1 MDQNNINE
9 VDNYSNISV
18 FNEDISIDDLTEI
31 SSNQEEDELLNIS
44 LDFNRSVKTSLNLKI
59 ENENNQLEII
69 NEKNIPLNLKSNF
82 NPPKI
87 SKLKP
92 KQTFEP
98 VSPMKLN
105 IKFFG
110 FDNSK
115 NKKINEIVYNY
126 TLDKNEAKSCNEEE
140 TDDYEIEEINF
151 NCSNNKKN
159 DLKINE
165 IKKEMK
171 NFKNDFIETGNK
183 SKEYEN
189 ILNSDSIFNKNKNQ
203 SKRKSI
209 FKKHIQLQEE
219 TNSIFSSLGPL
230 FSFNVGNN
238 NLKQS
243 AISNQIYRS
252 NTIISNSRI
261 RLRNSNISILGVL
274 ESAANEKKRRNTVI
288 VI

>member
-69 NEKNIPLNLKSNF
+69 NEKNIPLKLKSNF

-105 IKFFG
+105 VKFFG

-115 NKKINEIVYNY
+115 NKQINEIVYNY

-151 NCSNNKKN
+151 NCSNNKKM
-159 DLKINE
+159 I
-165 IKKEMK
+165 
-171 NFKNDFIETGNK
+171 
-183 SKEYEN
+183 
-189 ILNSDSIFNKNKNQ
+189 
-203 SKRKSI
+203 
-209 FKKHIQLQEE
+209 
-219 TNSIFSSLGPL
+219 
-230 FSFNVGNN
+230 
-238 NLKQS
+238 
-243 AISNQIYRS
+243 
-252 NTIISNSRI
+252 
-261 RLRNSNISILGVL
+261 
-274 ESAANEKKRRNTVI
+274 
-288 VI
+288 